1 MQTEQ
6 VLFSLPLVKLEPVFK
21 KWVKEVIIETSQQIN
36 LPKAEPRSPI
46 KGIHS
51 LAKYLGVSPAKA
63 QALKNSGILPY
74 FQNGRIVLF
83 DCDKIDEVMHTIK
96 KAK

>member
-1 MQTEQ
+1 MQKSNLDLNRPAYSLTVGELVNIIVGNLPRTEQ
-6 VLFSLPLVKLEPVFK
+6 S
-21 KWVKEVIIETSQQIN
+21 
-36 LPKAEPRSPI
+36 KAEPRSPI
-46 KGIHS
+46 KGIHA

-63 QALKNSGILPY
+63 QAMKNSGILPY